1 MYKFDSQSVEKA
13 ISPLRQAEESFRQV
27 RDRLSKK
34 NIRDL
39 AARLDTEGG
48 LMSGRKAAVSAVS
61 WTQHLQADIKA
72 TIADYAELNEKGKK
86 SLLFQGDRFSYG
98 AFAGAAGLASVIG
111 YENYQIY
118 QFESSGKSLISD
130 YNDMYSFR
138 SNWLYESGQQSVSM
152 SKWSDYGLMLGMTLE
167 SWGLPFNTME
177 EYSEDLLE
185 SAMGSILGGLPDLQS
200 MENFE
205 TLDQLEQLSGIE
217 NLDEWIS
224 ALKSVLSTYAKAG
237 ESFDEIELDE
247 EFKKLMKQLPS
258 SVRGMVSDTIRSAY
272 WAEIAGDTI
281 SGVTDAIE
289 YLDTC
294 IDVIMHCL
302 NDYSVQVS
310 YLDTWEDALL
320 AAGLDGGPV
329 LSKIR
334 ELRENYQDDFSS
346 YVLDKAGD
354 LIVDEVK
361 GMAIKEIIKKVAE
374 LSPVAKGVDLGLGLS
389 SAMAQLEY
397 ADEISAVQGL
407 DGLYQLDQNLTTS
420 YQNYVD
426 LMQEGIATEADMQE
440 AERLFNLL
448 KQTKINE
455 YSHMLTLCE
464 GHDLD
469 LFNQYHLKYIELTGE
484 PWKDYKRATLWSW

>member
-34 NIRDL
+34 NIKDL

-48 LMSGRKAAVSAVS
+48 LMSARKAAVSAVS
-61 WTQHLQADIKA
+61 WAQHLQADIKA

-167 SWGLPFNTME
+167 SLGLPFHTME
-177 EYSEDLLE
+177 EYNEGLLE

-200 MENFE
+200 AENFG
-205 TLDQLEQLSGIE
+205 TLDQLEQYSGIE
-217 NLDEWIS
+217 DLDKWIS
-224 ALKSVLSTYAKAG
+224 ALKSVLSAYAKAG
-237 ESFDEIELDE
+237 AAFDEIELDE
-247 EFKKLMKQLPS
+247 EFKKRMEELPA
-258 SVRGMVSDTIRSAY
+258 SVQERVSGASGSMLTAEYAEDITKMTDTIER
-272 WAEIAGDTI
+272 
-281 SGVTDAIE
+281 
-289 YLDTC
+289 LDTC
-294 IDVIMHCL
+294 IDVVMHCL

-310 YLDTWEDALL
+310 YLDTWEDAMLN
-320 AAGLDGGPV
+320 AGLDGGFV

-334 ELRENYQDDFSS
+334 ELRETYQSDFT
-346 YVLDKAGD
+346 YALDKVEE
-354 LIVDEVK
+354 LITDE
-361 GMAIKEIIKKVAE
+361 IKNTGKKELIKKAAE
-374 LSPVAKGVDLGLGLS
+374 LCPVVKWADLGLGLS
-389 SAMAQLEY
+389 STVAKLQFG
-397 ADEISAVQGL
+397 DEISAVQGL
-407 DGLYQLDQNLTTS
+407 DGLYALDQNLTTS
-420 YQNYVD
+420 YQYYTE
-426 LMQEGIATEADMQE
+426 LMQAGIATEADMQE

-448 KQTKINE
+448 KQAKTKE

-464 GHDLD
+464 GRDID
-469 LFNQYHLKYIELTGE
+469 LFNQYHAKYIELTGE
-484 PWKDYKRATLWSW
+484 PWKDYSAASIWKWDD

>member
-34 NIRDL
+34 NIKDL

-48 LMSGRKAAVSAVS
+48 LMSARKAAVSAVS

-152 SKWSDYGLMLGMTLE
+152 SKWSDYELMLGMTLE

-205 TLDQLEQLSGIE
+205 TLDQLEQYSGIE
-217 NLDEWIS
+217 NLDKWIS

-237 ESFDEIELDE
+237 AAFDEIELDE

-258 SVRGMVSDTIRSAY
+258 SVRGIVSGAISSKYT
-272 WAEIAGDTI
+272 AEIAGGTI
-281 SGVTDAIE
+281 SGLTDAIGR
-289 YLDTC
+289 LDTY
-294 IDVIMHCL
+294 IDVVMHCL

-346 YVLDKAGD
+346 YVLDKTGD
-354 LIVDEVK
+354 LIVDEIK
-361 GMAIKEIIKKVAE
+361 GTATKEIIKKVAE
-374 LSPVAKGVDLGLGLS
+374 LGPVVKWADLGLGLS
-389 SAMAQLEY
+389 STVAKLQY

-464 GHDLD
+464 GHDID

>member
-34 NIRDL
+34 NIKDL

-48 LMSGRKAAVSAVS
+48 LMSARKAAVSAVS
-61 WTQHLQADIKA
+61 WAQHLQADIKA

-167 SWGLPFNTME
+167 SLGLPFNTME
-177 EYSEDLLE
+177 EYNEELLE

-217 NLDEWIS
+217 NLEEWIS
-224 ALKSVLSTYAKAG
+224 ALKKVISTYAKAG

-258 SVRGMVSDTIRSAY
+258 SVRGMVSDAIRSAY
-272 WAEIAGDTI
+272 WAEIAGDAI

-289 YLDTC
+289 YLDTG

-334 ELRENYQDDFSS
+334 ELRKNYQNDFSHA
-346 YVLDKAGD
+346 L
-354 LIVDEVK
+354 DEVGNLITDELADTAK
-361 GMAIKEIIKKVAE
+361 KEIIKKAAK
-374 LSPVAKGVDLGLGLS
+374 LCPVVKWADLGLSLS
-389 SAMAQLEY
+389 STVAKLEY